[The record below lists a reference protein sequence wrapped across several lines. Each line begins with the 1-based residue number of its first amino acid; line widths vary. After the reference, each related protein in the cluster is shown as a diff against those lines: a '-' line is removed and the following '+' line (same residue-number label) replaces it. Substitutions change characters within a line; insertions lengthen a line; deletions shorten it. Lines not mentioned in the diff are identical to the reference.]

1 MPTYTV
7 KYSNFTLSQKQK
19 NSLAREISNTHSKF
33 TGANTFFA
41 QVIFQKNEKKSHF
54 MGGKLVKTKEIFL
67 NGQIRAG
74 RTSKVKKQLI
84 LGLKKILIKNTNLR
98 SDFVWV
104 YLEDLLPDQMIEY
117 GEVLPKSGQEK
128 KWFNSLEKGEK
139 ILIIDDLIAT
149 GGTAEA
155 AAKIVEISG
164 GKVAGFIFVINLFDL
179 PGNNLLR
186 KKGYKTESLIE
197 FPGH

>member
-1 MPTYTV
+1 MPTYIV
-7 KYSNFTLSQKQK
+7 KYSNINLSQKQK
-19 NSLAREISNTHSKF
+19 NTIANDITNTHSKY

-41 QVIFQKNEKKSHF
+41 QVIFQKNQKNAHY

-84 LGLKKILIKNTNLR
+84 LGLRKILIKNTKLR

-104 YLEDLLPDQMIEY
+104 YLEDLIPDQMIEY

-128 KWFNSLEKGEK
+128 KWFNSL
-139 ILIIDDLIAT
+139 
-149 GGTAEA
+149 
-155 AAKIVEISG
+155 SS
-164 GKVAGFIFVINLFDL
+164 N
-179 PGNNLLR
+179 LR
-186 KKGYKTESLIE
+186 KRLKKMER
-197 FPGH
+197 

>member
-7 KYSNFTLSQKQK
+7 KYSNINLSQKQK
-19 NSLAREISNTHSKF
+19 SSIANDITNTHSRY

-41 QVIFQKNEKKSHF
+41 QVIFQKNQKNAHF
-54 MGGKLVKTKEIFL
+54 MAGKLVKTKEIFL

-84 LGLKKILIKNTNLR
+84 LGLRKILIKNTNLK

-117 GEVLPKSGQEK
+117 GEILPKS
-128 KWFNSLEKGEK
+128 
-139 ILIIDDLIAT
+139 D
-149 GGTAEA
+149 
-155 AAKIVEISG
+155 
-164 GKVAGFIFVINLFDL
+164 
-179 PGNNLLR
+179 R
-186 KKGYKTESLIE
+186 KKNGLI
-197 FPGH
+197 HYHQV